1 MNNNSSAGDFM
12 SVSHGQS
19 LEKINNVGV
28 RGWFDIL
35 HTCGLTGEV
44 TDYSGPNCIL
54 GDGLNAMLRGLT
66 SNTTAN
72 DSGRATT
79 KTGILLSGHDDV
91 ISPGADV
98 AIAATGSGAT
108 AFSSLAC
115 VDSGGTLT
123 DRLYNH
129 TGTGV
134 YTGDAQFDGIDGGG
148 SAVDGGGGIFYQG
161 SGTGN
166 DAFTVR
172 AGTAAAPQIQLPSAG
187 LVVKANV
194 TSVAAQVVD
203 AIFVVNQAVANIT
216 GYGDIDV
223 LAGRAVSGT
232 GTGDWTSG
240 PITMNNND
248 TLTINYTITL
258 TAS

>member
-19 LEKINNVGV
+19 LEKINGVGV

-35 HTCGLTGEV
+35 HTCGSTGEV

-66 SNTTAN
+66 NDPTAN
-72 DSGRATT
+72 DGGRASN
-79 KTGILLSGHDDV
+79 KTGILLSGHDGG

-98 AIAATGSGAT
+98 AIAAAGSGAT

-115 VDSGGTLT
+115 ASSDTA

-134 YTGDAQFDGIDGGG
+134 YTGDNEFDG
-148 SAVDGGGGIFYQG
+148 VDGDGSPANAAGGIFYQG
-161 SGTGN
+161 SGTGS

-194 TSVAAQVVD
+194 TSLNAQVVD

-232 GTGDWTSG
+232 GTGDWTTG

>member
-19 LEKINNVGV
+19 LEKINGVGV

-35 HTCGLTGEV
+35 HTCGSTGEV

-66 SNTTAN
+66 NDSTAN
-72 DSGRATT
+72 DGGRASN
-79 KTGILLSGHDDV
+79 KTGILLSGHDGA

-98 AIAATGSGAT
+98 AIAAAGSGAT
-108 AFSSLAC
+108 AFSSVAC
-115 VDSGGTLT
+115 ASSDTAN
-123 DRLYNH
+123 RIYNH
-129 TGTGV
+129 TSTGV
-134 YTGDAQFDGIDGGG
+134 YTGDNEFDGVDSGG
-148 SAVDGGGGIFYQG
+148 SSVDGGGGIFYQG
-161 SGTGN
+161 SGIGS

-172 AGTAAAPQIQLPSAG
+172 AGTAAAPQIQLPAAG

-194 TSVAAQVVD
+194 PGGGTAQVVD

-232 GTGDWTSG
+232 GTGEWNTG
-240 PITMNNND
+240 PITMNMND